1 MPSIQVQESDLE
13 VLCSISKTSIVHAVD
28 APSNVLKDIVA
39 HSRKNIEL
47 CIASAECVFLKFV
60 DGEKILGYILIKDYW
75 NLSDLFILPEHQNQ
89 GIGKALLKDA
99 TDRCKLYSNKRYIRL
114 NSSLNAEEFYRRFGF
129 KVTTNGPSKSAYS
142 VPMEYTY

>member
-47 CIASAECVFLKFV
+47 CIANAECAFL
-60 DGEKILGYILIKDYW
+60 
-75 NLSDLFILPEHQNQ
+75 
-89 GIGKALLKDA
+89 AL
-99 TDRCKLYSNKRYIRL
+99 
-114 NSSLNAEEFYRRFGF
+114 
-129 KVTTNGPSKSAYS
+129 
-142 VPMEYTY
+142 